1 MLWAFFMDYRFIK
14 AFISVAK
21 HLNFTKAA
29 GELHITQAAVSRQI
43 RLLEES
49 LNVQLVIRS
58 PQKVMLTPK
67 GQEFYQKGRYFDE
80 WITSEFS
87 KEPIQDIRIG
97 VLQGV
102 LESWLVEKLSK
113 QYKDKEYNFY
123 IHMTSP
129 SAIEELIEKGAI
141 DLALSTQN
149 IQTELLTSQR
159 LFQEKIVLISKS
171 EVDLDKLHEYRWI
184 ICESHDYIVKFS
196 KKKSQKLIQ
205 VNSPTAQIHMVEAG
219 LGISMVPSH
228 LVANKNK
235 LHIYPIEKYKNE
247 FIYLTTLN
255 YRIIPEHIKSF
266 IEILR

>member
-1 MLWAFFMDYRFIK
+1 MDYRFIK

-29 GELHITQAAVSRQI
+29 SELHVTQAAVSRQI

-49 LNVQLVIRS
+49 LGVQLVIRS
-58 PQKVMLTPK
+58 PQRVMLTPK
-67 GQEFYQKGRYFDE
+67 GQELYQKGHYFDE

-102 LESWLVEKLSK
+102 LESWLVERLSK
-113 QYKDKEYNFY
+113 LCKVKKYNFY

-129 SAIEELIEKGAI
+129 SAIEKLIEEGKI
-141 DLALSTQN
+141 DLALNTKN
-149 IQTELLTSQR
+149 IQTELLTSR
-159 LFQEKIVLISKS
+159 KLFQEKIVLISK
-171 EVDLDKLHEYRWI
+171 EQINLGKLHEYRWV

-205 VNSPTAQIHMVEAG
+205 VNSPTAQIRFVEKG
-219 LGISMVPSH
+219 MGISMVPSH
-228 LVANKNK
+228 LITNKSK

-266 IEILR
+266 IEILQ